1 LLQKILDANNIKHFD
16 GCNLKKTRV
25 YLKERRWEIVL
36 EAPNYIDSSIVAK
49 VEDLLKKKID
59 GIDDIRIIVECST
72 SIEWFHNNF
81 QKVWEDVN
89 NRIQR
94 EGLSWARC
102 LPNCRPELEDENI
115 LLHINNPMI
124 AELFY
129 AKKVNKYIEECLSKW
144 YKINCKVHLVM
155 DEDEL
160 EIYQQ
165 EYNKRKWE
173 ENTSL
178 IEGVINGIE
187 VQQSS
192 NKANNSVNQCQ
203 KQTVVLG
210 RTFEGEPIPIDQLRE
225 DSGRVIV
232 KGQIF
237 DIETRETRS
246 GKIIYSMDI
255 TDYSGSITIKSFCEK
270 DQADKIKNQLA
281 KGDWVLVRGECL
293 YDKYQRDVVIIF
305 NDLMITEGLEREDNA
320 EIKRVELHLHT
331 QMSAMDGVS
340 SVDSLVSRAAKWG
353 HPAIAITDH
362 GVLQAFPDAYKAG
375 KKYGIKILY
384 GVEAY
389 LVNDCRPLILNGNE
403 MDFNQPIVVFDVETT
418 GLDSKKDA
426 ITEIGAVKI
435 VNKKIIDS
443 FQTFVNSEI
452 PIPPNITK
460 LTGIDNDMVK
470 DAPLI
475 EEALGRFKDFCGEA
489 ALAAHNAPFDLGFIK
504 EKAKSLEW
512 EINNPIIDTLV
523 LSRELVQDI
532 KRHKLN
538 HLAKYFGIRLDN
550 HHRAHEDA
558 AATGQILLK
567 LLEILEKMGV
577 KRLIDI
583 NTAFT
588 NITNLNSLPSN
599 HATILVKNKVG
610 LKNLYK
616 LVSKSHIDYF
626 YRRPRIP
633 KSLLMK
639 YREGL
644 LIGSGCEAG
653 ELYKAMVKGTP
664 YDEIKEIAQFY
675 DFLEVQPVANNAY
688 LVREGH
694 VESFEELEKI
704 NKSIVK
710 LGKRI
715 GKPVVATGDVH
726 FLDPHDEYFRRIL
739 MSGQGY
745 SDADYQ
751 PPLYFKTTEE
761 MLKDFSYIDKE
772 TALEIVVHAPRQ
784 IAESIDNIQPIP
796 DGLSTPEIP
805 EAEKKIKEMSLEKAY
820 RIYGKPLPD
829 LVSKRLE
836 KELNSIIKHG
846 FAVLYYIAHKL
857 VKKSLI
863 DGYLVGSRGSV
874 GSSVV
879 AYMTNITE
887 VNPLPPHYV
896 CPQCKHSDFNIDK
909 SKYGVGIDL
918 PDKNCPKCGSV
929 YKKDGFDIPFEVFLG
944 FKGDKVPDID
954 LNFSGEY
961 QPIAHKYTEELFGK
975 GYVFRAGTIGTIAEK
990 TAFGF
995 VRKYLDEKEIT
1006 VSNAEIKRLVAG
1018 CTGVKRTTG
1027 QHPGGVMVVPRS
1039 REIYEFTPIQYPADD
1054 KDSGV
1059 ITTHFDYN
1067 FIHDNLVKLD
1077 ILGHDD
1083 PTMIRMLED
1092 ITGEDAKEIPL
1103 DDEKTMGIFSSTEP
1117 LKIKPED
1124 IGSQVGTFGIPEFG
1138 TRFVRQMLVDTKPT
1152 TFGELVRISGLSHG
1166 TDVWLN
1172 NAQDLIRDGIA
1183 QLSEVISTRDD
1194 IMIYLIY
1201 KGVEPT
1207 LAFQIMES
1215 VRKGKGLTPEFEEAM
1230 IAKDVPDWFIS
1241 SCKKIKYMF
1250 PKAHAAAYV
1259 IMAFRIAYFKVYHP
1273 LAFYSTYFTIKSSDF
1288 DADVALGGKDAVK
1301 EKIRELESKGNS
1313 ATAKEKSLLTVL
1325 EVVLEMYCRNISFLP
1340 VDLYESHPTKFL
1352 IVDNECIRLPLNTLQ
1367 GVGVSAA
1374 LSIAQAR
1381 EQGEFISLEDLRERT
1396 KITKTAIEV
1405 LKKHGAL
1412 KGIPETSQL
1421 SLF

>member
-1 LLQKILDANNIKHFD
+1 MLQKIIDANNIKYFD
-16 GCNLKKTRV
+16 GCVLKKTKV

-36 EAPNYIDSSIVAK
+36 EAPNYIDASIIAK
-49 VEDLLKKKID
+49 VEDSLKEKLGCIE
-59 GIDDIRIIVECST
+59 DIRIVIEYST
-72 SIEWFHNNF
+72 SKEWFYRNF
-81 QKVWEDVN
+81 NKVWEDIN
-89 NRIQR
+89 NRAQR
-94 EGLSWARC
+94 EGLSWSRW
-102 LPNCRPELEDENI
+102 LSKCRLEIEDENI

-124 AELFY
+124 AELFN
-129 AKKVNKYIEECLSKW
+129 AKKVSKYIEECIKKW
-144 YKINCKVHLVM
+144 YRLNCKVHLVM
-155 DEDEL
+155 DEEEL

-165 EYNKRKWE
+165 DYNEKKE
-173 ENTSL
+173 QENISI
-178 IEGVINGIE
+178 IEKVINSVE
-187 VQQSS
+187 AQQST
-192 NKANNSVNQCQ
+192 NKTKNNNGLSQ
-203 KQTVVLG
+203 KQDLVFG
-210 RTFEGEPIPIDQLRE
+210 RAFKGEPIPIDQLRE

-232 KGQIF
+232 KGKIF
-237 DIETRETRS
+237 DVDIRETRN

-255 TDYSGSITIKSFCEK
+255 TDYSSSITIKTFCEK
-270 DQADKIKNQLA
+270 EQADKIKSQLA
-281 KGDWVLVRGECL
+281 KGDWVLLRGECL
-293 YDKYQRDVVIIF
+293 YDKYLKDVVIIF
-305 NDLMITEGLEREDNA
+305 NDLMKTDGPERQDNA

-340 SVDSLVSRAAKWG
+340 SVSALVSRAAKWG

-375 KKYGIKILY
+375 KKYGVKILY

-389 LVNDCRPLILNGNE
+389 LINDCRPLILNGND
-403 MDFNQPIVVFDVETT
+403 MDFNQPIVVFDIETT
-418 GLDSKKDA
+418 GLDPKKDA

-435 VNKKIIDS
+435 INKEIVDS
-443 FQTFVNSEI
+443 FQTFVNPEV
-452 PIPPNITK
+452 PIPAEITK
-460 LTGIDNDMVK
+460 LTGIDDNMVK

-475 EEALGRFKDFCGEA
+475 NQALERFKEFCGNA

-504 EKAKSLEW
+504 EKSKSLGW
-512 EINNPIIDTLV
+512 EINNPVIDTLV
-523 LSRELVQDI
+523 LSRELVQDV
-532 KRHKLN
+532 KRHKLD
-538 HLAKYFGIRLDN
+538 HLAKHFGIRLDN
-550 HHRAHEDA
+550 HHRAHDDA
-558 AATGQILLK
+558 AATSQILLK
-567 LLEILEKMGV
+567 LFEILEDMGV

-583 NTAFT
+583 NSAFT
-588 NITNLNSLPSN
+588 HITNLNSLPAY
-599 HATILVKNKVG
+599 HATILVKNKTG

-633 KSLLMK
+633 KSILMK

-644 LIGSGCEAG
+644 IIGSGCEAG
-653 ELYKAMVKGTP
+653 ELYRAMVKGSSNNEVT
-664 YDEIKEIAQFY
+664 EIAQFY
-675 DFLEVQPVANNAY
+675 DFLEVQPIANNAY
-688 LVREGH
+688 LVRDGH
-694 VESFEELEKI
+694 VESFEKLEKI

-715 GKPVVATGDVH
+715 GTPVVATGDVH
-726 FLDPHDEYFRRIL
+726 FLDPHDEYYRRIL
-739 MSGQGY
+739 MTGQGY
-745 SDADYQ
+745 SDADHQ
-751 PPLYFKTTEE
+751 PPLYYKTTEE
-761 MLKDFSYIDKE
+761 MLKDFSYLDKE
-772 TALEIVVHAPRQ
+772 TALEIVLHAPRR

-796 DGLSTPEIP
+796 DGLFTPEIP
-805 EAEKKIKEMSLEKAY
+805 GAEEQIKQMSLEKAH

-829 LVSKRLE
+829 IVSERLE

-857 VKKSLI
+857 VKKSLS

-874 GSSVV
+874 GSSLV
-879 AYMTNITE
+879 AFMTDITE

-918 PDKNCPKCGSV
+918 PDKNCPNCGSH
-929 YKKDGFDIPFEVFLG
+929 YNKEGFDIPFEVFLG

-961 QPIAHKYTEELFGK
+961 QPTAHKYAEELFGE

-995 VRKYLDEKEIT
+995 VKKYLDEKGIT

-1027 QHPGGVMVVPRS
+1027 QHPGGLMVVPRS
-1039 REIYEFTPIQYPADD
+1039 REIFEFTPIQYPADD

-1083 PTMIRMLED
+1083 PTMIKMLED
-1092 ITGEDAKEIPL
+1092 LTGLDAKNIPL

-1117 LKIKPED
+1117 LGVKPED

-1152 TFGELVRISGLSHG
+1152 TIGELVRISGLSHG

-1201 KGVEPT
+1201 KGLEPT

-1215 VRKGKGLTPEFEEAM
+1215 VRKGKGLAPEFEEAM
-1230 IAKDVPDWFIS
+1230 VEKGVPDWFIS

-1259 IMAFRIAYFKVYHP
+1259 LMAFRIAYFKVYYPH
-1273 LAFYSTYFTIKSSDF
+1273 AFYATYFTIKSSDF
-1288 DADVALGGKDAVK
+1288 DADMVLEGKDEVK
-1301 EKIRELESKGNS
+1301 KSIKELESKGNII
-1313 ATAKEKSLLTVL
+1313 TAKEKSLLTVL
-1325 EVVLEMYCRNISFLP
+1325 EVVLEMYSRNISFLP
-1340 VDLYESHPTKFL
+1340 VDLYESHPTRFL
-1352 IVDNECIRLPLNTLQ
+1352 IVDKYIRPPLNTLQ
-1367 GVGVSAA
+1367 GVGVNAA

-1396 KITKTAIEV
+1396 KITKTAIEI

-1412 KGIPETSQL
+1412 NGIPETSQL